1 MGRKFR
7 GIMTG
12 LLGVSML
19 LGSMGAAGAQSGST
33 DYEGHWAQKTIETW
47 LEKGDLKGFQDGS
60 VKPNQSITRAEF
72 MTLVNRAFAFTA
84 ESKISFADVASTNWA
99 YSEVAKAVAAGYI
112 QGYNNDIRPGDPIN
126 RQEAAVVVGKLL
138 KLAGGNIND
147 LKMFS
152 DAGQI
157 AEWGKSS
164 VAAAV
169 AAGILKGYPNGTFA
183 PQQALT
189 RAESLTLID
198 SAAAQYNA
206 VQPTA
211 TPAAS
216 ATPSASPTPTATAAA
231 AVGGGGGGGGGSGSV
246 TATPTPTAT
255 PAVSPTAAPVVT
267 PEPTLPVSDI
277 PLLDIHVA
285 SVTNT
290 SVTNGVYLNFDYSAL
305 PASMFGNGTYAT
317 YYVTTTPINS
327 RDLKWVLQ
335 NRRALTTSPT
345 YSYPNNSHVKVD
357 VPSVFVPA
365 AGDYYVSVILNAH
378 DQTLGYYS
386 QKVNLQP
393 AFVSVSKNFVK
404 LETGVTI
411 KQEKVVVESNPSSM
425 GGTYYSDVVDVTYAL
440 RDQPGNAVYY
450 TISPKYYMNNNF
462 QLEVDALVRGSHN
475 LYTDKV
481 IRLTESTSLI
491 SSAGSAGGTGDIPL
505 VLATYGNDK
514 TYNEQEYTIIFYNK
528 DLQALSYYQGK
539 VTQSDELAVETA
551 EKKIDEIWGK
561 PVLEEESVIMRASR
575 AYSLLSDSLKAQIS
589 QSRKTTLE
597 NALSQLEIKKS
608 SGPLGSSLPLASTKI
623 NPPYMTFNGSI
634 LTAYTVDPISEA
646 ESISLYITDSPITA
660 ADLAV
665 PSVYGKQ
672 KFHGYDYLPVTGVQ
686 GNHYATVVLYDKNS
700 QPIRYATQQVE
711 FTVTAPV
718 WDGSAV
724 QIKDGVSLERDYN
737 NGSRADYV
745 IFEDY
750 KKAHPEAVY
759 ATTTSRSELGTVQD
773 FRPENVVKHLNAYS
787 RTSSYPFIRLSYE
800 TEEALTG
807 LTEDYI
813 IIFYDQN
820 FKAISYYI
828 GTLAD

>member
-7 GIMTG
+7 GIMAG
-12 LLGVSML
+12 VLGISML
-19 LGSMGAAGAQSGST
+19 LGSMGAAGAQSSGK
-33 DYEGHWAQKTIETW
+33 DYEGHWAQKTIESW

-60 VKPNQSITRAEF
+60 VKPNQTITRAEF
-72 MTLVNRAFAFTA
+72 MTLVNRSFGFTS
-84 ESKISFADVASTNWA
+84 ESKISFTDVASTNWA
-99 YSEVAKAVAAGYI
+99 YSEIAKAVAAGYI

-157 AEWGKSS
+157 AEWGKAS

-198 SAAAQYNA
+198 SAAAQYTA
-206 VQPTA
+206 DQPTA

-231 AVGGGGGGGGGSGSV
+231 AVGGGGGGGGGGGSV

-255 PAVSPTAAPVVT
+255 PVVTPTATPVVT

-357 VPSVFVPA
+357 VPSAFVPA

-411 KQEKVVVESNPSSM
+411 KLEKQVVQSTPDIM

-440 RDQPGNAVYY
+440 KDQPGNAVYY
-450 TISPKYYMNNNF
+450 SITPKYYMD
-462 QLEVDALVRGSHN
+462 VDYKWAVGDLLKSSHS
-475 LYTDKV
+475 LYSDKIIRVTDHYYPK
-481 IRLTESTSLI
+481 SI
-491 SSAGSAGGTGDIPL
+491 SDIPL
-505 VLATYGNDK
+505 VYETLGNNK

-551 EKKIDEIWGK
+551 EKKIDEISGK
-561 PVLEEESVIMRASR
+561 PALEEESVIMRASR
-575 AYSLLSDSLKAQIS
+575 AYSLLNDSLKAQIS
-589 QSRKTTLE
+589 QSRRTTLE
-597 NALSQLEIKKS
+597 NALSQLEMKKS
-608 SGPLGSSLPLASTKI
+608 SGPLGSSLPLASTKLT
-623 NPPYMTFNGSI
+623 PQRTTFNGLI
-634 LTAYTVDPISEA
+634 LTAYTVDTISEA
-646 ESISLYITDSPITA
+646 ESISLYITDSPFTA

-672 KFHGYDYLPVTGVQ
+672 KFRGYDSLSVTGVQ
-686 GNHYATVVLYDKNS
+686 GNHYATVVIYDKNG
-700 QPIRYATQQVE
+700 QPIRYATQLID

-724 QIKDGVSLERDYN
+724 QIQDGVSLERDYS

-773 FRPENVVKHLNAYS
+773 FNPENVVKHLNAYNF
-787 RTSSYPFIRLSYE
+787 TSSYPFIRLSYE

>member
-12 LLGVSML
+12 LLGFSML
-19 LGSMGAAGAQSGST
+19 LGSMGAAGAQSDSK

-72 MTLVNRAFAFTA
+72 MTLVNRSFAFTA
-84 ESKISFADVASTNWA
+84 ESKISFTDVASTNWA

-169 AAGILKGYPNGTFA
+169 EAGILKGYPNGTFA

-198 SAAAQYNA
+198 SAAAQYTA
-206 VQPTA
+206 VQLKATA
-211 TPAAS
+211 AAS

-231 AVGGGGGGGGGSGSV
+231 ALGGGGGGGGGGGSV

-255 PAVSPTAAPVVT
+255 PAVSPTASPTATPVVT

-305 PASMFGNGTYAT
+305 PASTFGNGTYAT

-327 RDLKWVLQ
+327 RDLKWMLQ
-335 NRRALTTSPT
+335 NRRAVTTSPT
-345 YSYPNNSHVKVD
+345 YSYPNNSHVKLD

-393 AFVSVSKNFVK
+393 ALVSVSENFAR
-404 LETGVTI
+404 LESGVTI
-411 KQEKVVVESNPSSM
+411 KQEKQVVQSAPDIM

-440 RDQPGNAVYY
+440 KDQPGNAVYY
-450 TISPKYYMNNNF
+450 SITPKYYMDIDDNW
-462 QLEVDALVRGSHN
+462 EVGDLLKSSHN
-475 LYTDKV
+475 LYTGKI
-481 IRLTESTSLI
+481 IRVTDYNYPKSI
-491 SSAGSAGGTGDIPL
+491 SDIPL
-505 VLATYGNDK
+505 VYETFGNNK

-575 AYSLLSDSLKAQIS
+575 AYSLLNDSLKAQIS

-608 SGPLGSSLPLASTKI
+608 SGPLGSSLPLASTKLT
-623 NPPYMTFNGSI
+623 PQYTTFNGLI
-634 LTAYTVDPISEA
+634 LTAYTVDTISEA

-672 KFHGYDYLPVTGVQ
+672 KFRGYDLLSVTGVQ
-686 GNHYATVVLYDKNS
+686 GNHYATVVIYDKNG
-700 QPIRYATQQVE
+700 QPIRYATQLIE

-724 QIKDGVSLERDYN
+724 QIQDGVSLERDYS
-737 NGSRADYV
+737 NGSRVDYV
-745 IFEDY
+745 IFDDY
-750 KKAHPEAVY
+750 RKAHPEAVY
-759 ATTTSRSELGTVQD
+759 ATTTSKSELGTVQS
-773 FRPENVVKHLNAYS
+773 FGPENAMKHLNSYN
-787 RTSSYPFIRLSYE
+787 RTSSYPYIQLSYE

-807 LTEDYI
+807 LTEEYI